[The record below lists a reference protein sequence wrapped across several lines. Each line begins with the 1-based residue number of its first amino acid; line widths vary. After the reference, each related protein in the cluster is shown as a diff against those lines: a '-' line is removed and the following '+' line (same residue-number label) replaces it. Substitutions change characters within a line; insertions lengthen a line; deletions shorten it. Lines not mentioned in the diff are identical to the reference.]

1 MPETPSQIGP
11 YLVTGVVGRDGG
23 ASVYRAVYSGTGPA
37 HNRPVTVYLLSPR
50 LAEEPKIFARFER
63 DAGALAKAPHPNI
76 VQVLGTGEDGGRPYL
91 VTEAVTGAPL
101 DEVLHGRKLNVAEA
115 ITVMRGICRGLAH
128 AHEHGVLHGH
138 VWPHAVLVPPDLSTV
153 KLTDFGFTR
162 AESLG
167 MTGTLS
173 TGALNLGAFRYL
185 APEQTETRPG
195 APPPDHRADLYSAGA
210 VFYEM
215 LTGRAPGERFALPSQ
230 INSELPPET
239 DVFVLK
245 CLARNPTERYASAID
260 LLSGLAKLEEA
271 SRVRLLSELRGIAR
285 ASSGR
290 KTLILAGATVLIVL
304 IVVLVFLLKH

>member
-11 YLVTGVVGRDGG
+11 YPVTGVVGREGG
-23 ASVYRAVYSGTGPA
+23 TSVYHATEPA
-37 HNRPVTVYLLSPR
+37 HNRPVVVQLLSPR
-50 LAEEPKIFARFER
+50 LLEEPKIFARFQR
-63 DAGALAKAPHPNI
+63 DAGALAKAPHPNV
-76 VQVLGTGEDGGRPYL
+76 VQVLATGEDGGRPYL
-91 VTEAVTGAPL
+91 VTEAVAGAPL
-101 DEVLHGRKLNVAEA
+101 DEVLRGRKLNVAEA
-115 ITVMRGICRGLAH
+115 IAVMRGICRGLAH

-138 VWPHAVLVPPDLSTV
+138 VWPHAVRVSPDLNAV
-153 KLTDFGFTR
+153 KLADFGFTR

-195 APPPDHRADLYSAGA
+195 APAPDHRADLYSAGA

-230 INSELPPET
+230 VNSELPPET
-239 DVFVLK
+239 DVVVLK

-260 LLSGLAKLEEA
+260 LLSGLSKLEEA
-271 SRVRLLSELRGIAR
+271 SRVRLLSELRGITR
-285 ASSGR
+285 AGSG
-290 KTLILAGATVLIVL
+290 KKMILILAGVAVL
-304 IVVLVFLLKH
+304 IVVLVILVFLLKH